1 MGRISLCN
9 MEHIDMQLFLSSSP
23 TVTSMCFDA
32 FRETPKC
39 NSSFIRYL
47 YIYIYIYIYVCV
59 CVCVYSLQIQHF
71 PKESKYPAQ
80 FVASCLAHCGIVWI
94 DNIVVILCCV
104 QGIVLGSLMK
114 SPKLVGPSSP

>member
-1 MGRISLCN
+1 
-9 MEHIDMQLFLSSSP
+9 MQLFLSSSP

-32 FRETPKC
+32 FGETPKC

-47 YIYIYIYIYVCV
+47 YNIYVYI
-59 CVCVYSLQIQHF
+59 YSLQTQHF
-71 PKESKYPAQ
+71 PKKSKYPAQ